1 MNEPENKLNEIHQRF
16 GQNSADSQGL
26 VRAWSESRPEIPSDH
41 WETVWAKVVTATA
54 QSGPK
59 TAGSISAFANG
70 WIKLAAAASVAA
82 LTWFAWPYGA
92 EVQTASN
99 PTIVAQLK
107 PIEKPSA
114 PALPVSIDLSEAES
128 FAVIRLDD
136 VHCHPENPCLD
147 SVESST
153 SESNG
158 AALASNFSLFN
169 DLESLATD

>member
-1 MNEPENKLNEIHQRF
+1 MNEPEIKLNEIHQRF

-26 VRAWSESRPEIPSDH
+26 VRAWSESRPEILSDD
-41 WETVWAKVVTATA
+41 WETVWAKVVTATNH
-54 QSGPK
+54 SGPV
-59 TAGSISAFANG
+59 TAGSISVFANG
-70 WIKLAAAASVAA
+70 WVKLAAAASVAA
-82 LTWFAWPYGA
+82 LTWFAWPYGSDD
-92 EVQTASN
+92 QTASN
-99 PTIVAQLK
+99 PTIVAQLN
-107 PIEKPSA
+107 PLESPSV

>member
-54 QSGPK
+54 ESGPK
-59 TAGSISAFANG
+59 TAGSISVFANG
-70 WIKLAAAASVAA
+70 WVKLAAAASVAA
-82 LTWFAWPYGA
+82 LTWFAWPYGS
-92 EVQTASN
+92 EDQTASN
-99 PTIVAQLK
+99 PTIVAKLN
-107 PIEKPSA
+107 PLENPSA

-136 VHCHPENPCLD
+136 VHCHPETPCLD

-153 SESNG
+153 SESTG

>member
-1 MNEPENKLNEIHQRF
+1 MNKPENKLDEIHQRF

-26 VRAWSESRPEIPSDH
+26 VQAWSESRPEIPADH
-41 WETVWAKVVTATA
+41 WETVWAKVVTVTD

-59 TAGSISAFANG
+59 TAGSVSGFANG
-70 WIKLAAAASVAA
+70 WVKLAAAASVAA

-92 EVQTASN
+92 DHQPANDPTIVTHLKPLENQSN
-99 PTIVAQLK
+99 PT
-107 PIEKPSA
+107 
-114 PALPVSIDLSEAES
+114 LPVSIDLIEAES

-136 VHCHPENPCLD
+136 AHCHPENPCLD

-158 AALASNFSLFN
+158 AALASSFSLFN

>member
-1 MNEPENKLNEIHQRF
+1 MNKPENKLDEIHQRF

-26 VRAWSESRPEIPSDH
+26 VRAWSESRPEIPADH
-41 WETVWAKVVTATA
+41 WETVWAKVVTVTD

-59 TAGSISAFANG
+59 TAGSVSGFANG
-70 WIKLAAAASVAA
+70 WVKLAAAASVAA

-92 EVQTASN
+92 EDQTSTN
-99 PTIVAQLK
+99 PTIVAQVK
-107 PIEKPSA
+107 PLESPSN

-136 VHCHPENPCLD
+136 AHCHPENPCLD

>member
-1 MNEPENKLNEIHQRF
+1 MNKPENKLDEIHQRF

-26 VRAWSESRPEIPSDH
+26 VRAWSESRPEIPADH
-41 WETVWAKVVTATA
+41 WETVWAKVVTATD

-59 TAGSISAFANG
+59 TAGSVPGFANG
-70 WIKLAAAASVAA
+70 WVKLAAAASVAA

-92 EVQTASN
+92 EDQTSTN
-99 PTIVAQLK
+99 PTIVAHLK
-107 PIEKPSA
+107 PLENQSTPT
-114 PALPVSIDLSEAES
+114 LPVSIDLSEAES